1 MIIIKKNRKTNR
13 GFSLL
18 ELLVVVGILG
28 ILLTFGISS
37 YNTAQK
43 RSRDAKRRGDIKDLQ
58 KAAEQ
63 YYSICNYSYPANL
76 GTSSIVCTNPTN
88 QIMPTNRLPH
98 DPKTGSAY
106 SCIGCSTSG
115 FTICATPEIENQICV
130 YSQQ

>member
-1 MIIIKKNRKTNR
+1 MIINNNVTAKR

-43 RSRDAKRRGDIKDLQ
+43 RSRDAKRRGDLKDLQ

-63 YYSICNYSYPANL
+63 YYSICSYEYPANL
-76 GTSSIVCTNPTN
+76 NTQNIVCANPSIE
-88 QIMPTNRLPH
+88 IMPTNRLPL
-98 DPKTGSAY
+98 DPKTGNTY
-106 SCIGCSTSG
+106 SCIGCSTSS
-115 FTICATPEIENQICV
+115 FTICATPELESNICV